1 MEENLKWAGV
11 NFQQD
16 HLGALHTQ
24 GVVITGNTL
33 KCKCAVLI
41 HTIFGVIKNLQS
53 QVKLS
58 KGRYSLTV
66 YLHDLS
72 PAKHSRITS
81 LPSGYLCAGYP
92 LRGKEL

>member
-1 MEENLKWAGV
+1 MEEILTWAGV

-16 HLGALHTQ
+16 HLGALYTQ

-33 KCKCAVLI
+33 KCKCTILI
-41 HTIFGVIKNLQS
+41 HTIFCVIKNLQS
-53 QVKLS
+53 PMKLS
-58 KGRYSLTV
+58 KGRNTLTL

-81 LPSGYLCAGYP
+81 LPSGYPSVLATH
-92 LRGKEL
+92 